1 MADIHWYPGHMTH
14 AKREMEKEVS
24 KVDIVI
30 ELLDARVPLSSKN
43 PDIEKI
49 ASGKKRLILLNK
61 ADLADKKA
69 TREWISYYE
78 SQGLLSIP
86 IDARSALTKK
96 KVIDSI
102 FTICKEKL
110 ERDQKRMIQNRSLKA
125 MVVGIPNVGKS
136 TFINLLAGSSAAKT
150 GNMPGVTRGNQ
161 WIRLTKDLDLLD
173 TPGILWPKF
182 SDPKTGLRLAYI
194 GSVKEEVLDSVT
206 LAEELLKDLLK
217 DYKDALANRFSLK
230 EEDMEKEDLFSV
242 IARKI
247 GALKKGGLID
257 SEKTAH
263 RILSD
268 FRAQKFGNIT
278 LEKPEEKESL

>member
-30 ELLDARVPLSSKN
+30 ELLDARIPLSSKN

-49 ASGKKRLILLNK
+49 ASEKKRLILLNK

-78 SQGLLSIP
+78 NKGLLCIP
-86 IDARSALTKK
+86 IDARSTLTKK
-96 KVIDSI
+96 RVIDSI

-217 DYKDALANRFSLK
+217 DYQDALVNRFSLK
-230 EEDMEKEDLFSV
+230 EEDMEKEDIFSV

-268 FRAQKFGNIT
+268 FRSQKFGNIT